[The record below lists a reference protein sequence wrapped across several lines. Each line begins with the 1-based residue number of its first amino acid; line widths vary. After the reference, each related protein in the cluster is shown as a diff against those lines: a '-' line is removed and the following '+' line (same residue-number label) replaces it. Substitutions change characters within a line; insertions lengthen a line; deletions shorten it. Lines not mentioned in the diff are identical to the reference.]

1 MSGNARILVVEDEAV
16 VALDIRTQ
24 LERLGYEV
32 IGTTGRGEE
41 AERLAREGRPDLV
54 LMDIRLEGGD
64 DGVEIGGRLRAEIG
78 APVVFL
84 TAFSDEPT
92 LRRAKA
98 VAPHGYILKPFDV
111 SDLSATVEMALSR
124 RQAERGLE
132 RSHAELRA
140 LLDAQR
146 HGTVLVDSEARL
158 AFASLEARR
167 LLGLPDEVEGRGLEV
182 MALESPVLERIER
195 TAELPPERRDKIEAL
210 GATGADGRTLALEI
224 EVVDDPRETGGLVL
238 FLYDVTEVRSLR
250 RLLESRDG
258 LGEMVGRSD
267 AMRLVFGRIEELA
280 RVDSPVLITG
290 ETGTGKELVA
300 RAIHRLSGR
309 ARSPFVAVNCG
320 GLSDELALSQLFGHR
335 RGAFTGA
342 VDHRPGMFEAAEGG
356 TLFLDEIG
364 ELSERVQAMLLRVLE
379 ERAVTRVGETRARP
393 VDIRLVSATSRELDG
408 EGGEAFMRRDLLYR
422 IRVGRVVL
430 PPLRGRREDLP
441 LLARTFLADARER
454 LGKAAESFDT
464 EAMRRLLAYTWP
476 GNVRELKH
484 AVEHAVIHAGGAEI
498 RLEHLPPE
506 VAEAREERDERS
518 EPELISAALEEAG
531 GNRKRAAELL
541 GMSRSTL
548 YRRLERLGIGT
559 KDR

>member
-1 MSGNARILVVEDEAV
+1 M
-16 VALDIRTQ
+16 
-24 LERLGYEV
+24 
-32 IGTTGRGEE
+32 
-41 AERLAREGRPDLV
+41 
-54 LMDIRLEGGD
+54 
-64 DGVEIGGRLRAEIG
+64 
-78 APVVFL
+78 
-84 TAFSDEPT
+84 
-92 LRRAKA
+92 
-98 VAPHGYILKPFDV
+98 
-111 SDLSATVEMALSR
+111 
-124 RQAERGLE
+124 
-132 RSHAELRA
+132 
-140 LLDAQR
+140 
-146 HGTVLVDSEARL
+146 VDN
-158 AFASLEARR
+158 
-167 LLGLPDEVEGRGLEV
+167 
-182 MALESPVLERIER
+182 
-195 TAELPPERRDKIEAL
+195 
-210 GATGADGRTLALEI
+210 
-224 EVVDDPRETGGLVL
+224 PRESGGFVL
-238 FLYDVTEVRSLR
+238 FLYDVTEVRGLR

-258 LGEMVGRSD
+258 LGEMVGRSE
-267 AMRLVFGRIEELA
+267 AMRLIFGRIEELA

-290 ETGTGKELVA
+290 ETGTGKELAA

-342 VDHRPGMFEAAEGG
+342 VDHRPGMFEAADGG

-422 IRVGRVVL
+422 IRVGRVLL
-430 PPLRGRREDLP
+430 PPLRGRKEDLL
-441 LLARTFLADARER
+441 LLARTFLAEARER
-454 LGKAAESFDT
+454 LGRAAESFDT
-464 EAMRRLLAYTWP
+464 EAMRRLLAYSWP

-498 RLEHLPPE
+498 RLDHLPPE

-541 GMSRSTL
+541 GMSRSTF
-548 YRRLERLGIGT
+548 YRRLERLGIGS